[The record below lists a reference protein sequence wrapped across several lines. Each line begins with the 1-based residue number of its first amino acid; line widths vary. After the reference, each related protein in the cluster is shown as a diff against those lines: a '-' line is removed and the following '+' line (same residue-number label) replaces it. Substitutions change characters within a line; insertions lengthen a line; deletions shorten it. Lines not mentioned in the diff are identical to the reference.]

1 MSRPRGD
8 VPMEGVYE
16 TRRCL
21 EVLDRLID
29 ESQASSYVSLS
40 TPFIRTIL
48 LGIMARLDAAIVEI
62 HES

>member
-1 MSRPRGD
+1 
-8 VPMEGVYE
+8 MEGVYE
-16 TRRCL
+16 ARRCL